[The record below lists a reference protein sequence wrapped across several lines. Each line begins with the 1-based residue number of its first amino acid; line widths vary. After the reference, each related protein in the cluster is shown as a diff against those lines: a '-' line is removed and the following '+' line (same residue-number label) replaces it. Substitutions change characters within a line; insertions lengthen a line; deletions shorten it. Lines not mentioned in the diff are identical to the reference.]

1 LPGGEISP
9 SLYGRIDLEKYQTSL
24 RRCRNFIVRQSGG
37 IENRPG
43 FRFLGSAKYAD
54 RYCRL
59 IPFQFSVSQTYALE
73 LGDHYF
79 RVWSNGA
86 LVTDGGS
93 PVEVATPWPVSVI
106 SELKFTQSADV
117 MTVCHNNYPPLEI
130 RRYGEADWR
139 RRVTTTSGP
148 FQDLNTDDSVT
159 VYASGRTGSV
169 TLTASSIF
177 KSYHVGKLFY
187 MEQKAVDSVGRWVTG
202 ERQRSERMSLPGEL
216 LSLRQCGERHH
227 RHCCADAYNRR
238 FMGWLAGLVPMASSG
253 VICIAVS
260 AFAA

>member
-1 LPGGEISP
+1 
-9 SLYGRIDLEKYQTSL
+9 
-24 RRCRNFIVRQSGG
+24 RCRNFIVRQSGG

-117 MTVCHNNYPPLEI
+117 MTVCHNDYRPFEI

-139 RRVTTTSGP
+139 TAAVTTT
-148 FQDLNTDDSVT
+148 
-159 VYASGRTGSV
+159 
-169 TLTASSIF
+169 
-177 KSYHVGKLFY
+177 
-187 MEQKAVDSVGRWVTG
+187 
-202 ERQRSERMSLPGEL
+202 
-216 LSLRQCGERHH
+216 
-227 RHCCADAYNRR
+227 
-238 FMGWLAGLVPMASSG
+238 
-253 VICIAVS
+253 
-260 AFAA
+260 

>member
-1 LPGGEISP
+1 MAYSLVQPSLAGGEISP

-117 MTVCHNNYPPLEI
+117 MTVCHNDYPPLRRGRLAHRRSDNNQRAIPGPEHRRLGNCVCLRPNWI
-130 RRYGEADWR
+130 RNVDCQQ
-139 RRVTTTSGP
+139 P
-148 FQDLNTDDSVT
+148 DFQKPARGKT
-159 VYASGRTGSV
+159 VLHGTESGR
-169 TLTASSIF
+169 
-177 KSYHVGKLFY
+177 
-187 MEQKAVDSVGRWVTG
+187 
-202 ERQRSERMSLPGEL
+202 
-216 LSLRQCGERHH
+216 
-227 RHCCADAYNRR
+227 
-238 FMGWLAGLVPMASSG
+238 
-253 VICIAVS
+253 
-260 AFAA
+260 

>member
-1 LPGGEISP
+1 MAYSLVQPSLAGGEISP

-43 FRFLGSAKYAD
+43 FRFPGSAKYAD

-117 MTVCHNNYPPLEI
+117 MTVCHNDYPPLEI

-139 RRVTTTSGP
+139 TAAVTTTSGP
-148 FQDLNTDDSVT
+148 FGT
-159 VYASGRTGSV
+159 
-169 TLTASSIF
+169 
-177 KSYHVGKLFY
+177 
-187 MEQKAVDSVGRWVTG
+187 
-202 ERQRSERMSLPGEL
+202 
-216 LSLRQCGERHH
+216 
-227 RHCCADAYNRR
+227 
-238 FMGWLAGLVPMASSG
+238 
-253 VICIAVS
+253 
-260 AFAA
+260 

>member
-1 LPGGEISP
+1 MAYSLVQPSLAGGEISP

-43 FRFLGSAKYAD
+43 FRFPGSAKYAD

-93 PVEVATPWPVSVI
+93 L
-106 SELKFTQSADV
+106 LKWLP
-117 MTVCHNNYPPLEI
+117 H
-130 RRYGEADWR
+130 
-139 RRVTTTSGP
+139 
-148 FQDLNTDDSVT
+148 
-159 VYASGRTGSV
+159 GR
-169 TLTASSIF
+169 
-177 KSYHVGKLFY
+177 
-187 MEQKAVDSVGRWVTG
+187 
-202 ERQRSERMSLPGEL
+202 
-216 LSLRQCGERHH
+216 
-227 RHCCADAYNRR
+227 
-238 FMGWLAGLVPMASSG
+238 
-253 VICIAVS
+253 
-260 AFAA
+260 